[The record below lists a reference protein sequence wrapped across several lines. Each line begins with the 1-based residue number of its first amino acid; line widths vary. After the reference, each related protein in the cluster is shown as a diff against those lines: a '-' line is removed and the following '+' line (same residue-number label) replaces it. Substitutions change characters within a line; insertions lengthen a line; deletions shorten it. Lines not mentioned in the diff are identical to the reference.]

1 MNLNMTDWE
10 LKLDEDAVLRGQ
22 GADPAI
28 IRQRSPRLVQMAT
41 RALEDG
47 RPLLRPQVHF
57 AYHEVESIRHERV
70 TLTGGG
76 FLSGAMIAQHLG
88 PAQQIIILVCTIGEA
103 LDDLIDE
110 VTNQEMVYALALDG
124 VGSAAVEA
132 LANEACRHL
141 EDEAAQDGF
150 QASIPLSPGMIGWSV
165 DQGQP
170 QIFTL
175 IDGEEIGV
183 TLNDYYVMAPRKSLS
198 MVLGLGP
205 DMGYQGKVC
214 DFCAMR
220 DTCRYQ
226 DHYDPTEL

>member
-1 MNLNMTDWE
+1 MNLDMADWE
-10 LKLDEDAVLRGQ
+10 LLLDEDAVLRGQ
-22 GADPAI
+22 GADPTI
-28 IRQRSPRLVQMAT
+28 IRTRSPRLVQTAT
-41 RALEDG
+41 KALEAG
-47 RPLLRPQVHF
+47 RELLQPQV
-57 AYHEVESIRHERV
+57 AVSYYEVQTIRHERI
-70 TLTGGG
+70 TLAGGG
-76 FLSGAMIAQHLG
+76 FLTGSLIAQHLG
-88 PAQQIIILVCTIGEA
+88 PAQKIAILVCTIGTA
-103 LDDLIDE
+103 LDDFIST
-110 VTNQEMVYALALDG
+110 VTNKDMVYALALDG

-132 LANEACRHL
+132 LANEACRLL
-141 EDEAAQDGF
+141 EAEAAQDGF

-175 IDGEEIGV
+175 INGEEIGV
-183 TLNDYYVMAPRKSLS
+183 TLNEYYIMTPRKSLS

-226 DHYDPTEL
+226 DHYDPAEA